1 MFCSKFRTQNSPGT
15 FRAWTIFRTSHEDHR
30 MNIFFNLYDAYIKW
44 GLSKR
49 PDDPV
54 IVTRESFNGGMPK
67 RKGTST
73 NHASVS
79 ANKKACQR
87 YKQEYST
94 FWKCLQASTEGETH
108 ARYVTCQ
115 IDFSCAHGGR
125 FDCKRHIE
133 TKSHKD
139 FEILTTKN
147 KSMTDFCINSSQA
160 NKSAETRKRNQTKA
174 ELMICTILAQ
184 NNLSFI

>member
-1 MFCSKFRTQNSPGT
+1 
-15 FRAWTIFRTSHEDHR
+15 
-30 MNIFFNLYDAYIKW
+30 MNILFNLYDAYIKW
-44 GLSKR
+44 GLGKR

-73 NHASVS
+73 NNASVS

-87 YKQEYST
+87 YKEEYST
-94 FWKCLQASTEGETH
+94 FWKCLQASTKGETYV
-108 ARYVTCQ
+108 RFVTCQ
-115 IDFSCAHGGR
+115 IDFSCAHGDR

-139 FEILTTKN
+139 FEILTTK
-147 KSMTDFCINSSQA
+147 SMTDFCINSSQA
-160 NKSAETRKRNQTKA
+160 NTSAETWKRNQTKA
-174 ELMICTILAQ
+174 ELMLCTILAQ
-184 NNLSFI
+184 NNFSFI